1 MSNLRGSRVYVEG
14 WLTHEVL
21 VFVVRRTLFS
31 AHSPTSFTMRL
42 SSSLGIFLTI
52 ALVTASVVPSVR
64 SSYESRVA
72 SAPHGAPTSGSHGG
86 VRQPAIGKQAPTPSV
101 EGGKKGSSAPVESSS
116 AGQAAPPEGGFA
128 TGFPYQSGEKAP
140 KKGSKSYAPSRGGS
154 PAGGGAVSFVKAS
167 QGGSPSKSGDY
178 GVSSS
183 NSTASPSKAAAVPS
197 GYPSKSELGAPAS
210 VASSPS
216 WSEATITPIAA
227 AVQPTGTNSG
237 YFSKT
242 ENGASSSLTSP
253 SVSTSSSYFK
263 PTLPTQFL
271 SSGDFQPTGS
281 RTGYLPKSGSGT
293 PSAVASPSGTA
304 SAFLTEAAVPVQFRT
319 ADTKPAELTGSQSGH
334 HPEGYEGPLCVSYS
348 SSSASSTPDSSR
360 SFEPTDLGYSQG
372 AHAEGATTKR
382 PGTSVHRNRGRTFT

>member
-1 MSNLRGSRVYVEG
+1 MYVEE

-21 VFVVRRTLFS
+21 VFVRLTLFS

-42 SSSLGIFLTI
+42 SSSLGLFLTI

-72 SAPHGAPTSGSHGG
+72 GAPHGAPTSGSHGG
-86 VRQPAIGKQAPTPSV
+86 VRPPAIGKQGPAPSV
-101 EGGKKGSSAPVESSS
+101 EG
-116 AGQAAPPEGGFA
+116 EGGFA
-128 TGFPYQSGEKAP
+128 TGFPYKSGEKTP
-140 KKGSKSYAPSRGGS
+140 KKGSKSYAPSKGGS
-154 PAGGGAVSFVKAS
+154 PAGGGAVSFAKGS

-183 NSTASPSKAAAVPS
+183 NSTTSPSKAAVLPN
-197 GYPSKSELGAPAS
+197 GYPSKSELGAPLS

-216 WSEATITPIAA
+216 SSEATITPIAA

-242 ENGASSSLTSP
+242 ENGASSSLASP
-253 SVSTSSSYFK
+253 SVSTSSSFFK
-263 PTLPTQFL
+263 LTLPTQSL
-271 SSGDFQPTGS
+271 SSGEFQPTGS

-293 PSAVASPSGTA
+293 PSAVASPSGSA
-304 SAFLTEAAVPVQFRT
+304 SAFLTEAAVPAQIPAT
-319 ADTKPAELTGSQSGH
+319 ETKPAELTGSQSGH
-334 HPEGYEGPLCVSYS
+334 HPEGYEGP
-348 SSSASSTPDSSR
+348 
-360 SFEPTDLGYSQG
+360 FQG

-382 PGTSVHRNRGRTFT
+382 SGTSVHRNRGYTFT

>member
-1 MSNLRGSRVYVEG
+1 MLYVEG
-14 WLTHEVL
+14 WLTQEVL
-21 VFVVRRTLFS
+21 VFVRRTLFS

-64 SSYESRVA
+64 SSYESRVVG
-72 SAPHGAPTSGSHGG
+72 APHGAPTSGSHGG
-86 VRQPAIGKQAPTPSV
+86 VRPPAIGKQGPAPSV
-101 EGGKKGSSAPVESSS
+101 EGGKKGSSAPVESPSS
-116 AGQAAPPEGGFA
+116 TDQAAPPEGGFA
-128 TGFPYQSGEKAP
+128 TGFPYKSGEKTP
-140 KKGSKSYAPSRGGS
+140 KKGSKSYAPSKGGS
-154 PAGGGAVSFVKAS
+154 PAGGGAVSFAKGS

-183 NSTASPSKAAAVPS
+183 NSTTSPSKAAVLPN
-197 GYPSKSELGAPAS
+197 GYPSKSELGAPSS

-216 WSEATITPIAA
+216 SSEATITPIAA

-242 ENGASSSLTSP
+242 ENGASSSLASP
-253 SVSTSSSYFK
+253 SVSTSSSFFK
-263 PTLPTQFL
+263 LTLPTQSL
-271 SSGDFQPTGS
+271 SSGEFQPTGS

-293 PSAVASPSGTA
+293 PSAVASPSSSA
-304 SAFLTEAAVPVQFRT
+304 SAFLTEAAVPVQFLT
-319 ADTKPAELTGSQSGH
+319 TETKPAKLTGSKSGH
-334 HPEGYEGPLCVSYS
+334 HPEGYEGPLCVSHS

-360 SFEPTDLGYSQG
+360 SSKPTDLGSSQG

-382 PGTSVHRNRGRTFT
+382 SGTSVHRNRGYTFT